1 MKMVTFLAVP
11 FWSIRTYRISLRKG
25 TVKTTGLEP
34 RGLDNGRQQRQ
45 PQTNIRE
52 IEEAKIA
59 GAA

>member
-1 MKMVTFLAVP
+1 VP